1 MTEFECTDGSVCAN
15 NRVECNCMTS
25 TGAIDWTIS
34 YRVLGSSNQSW
45 IPVTEVNLHRFHI
58 SAEEY
63 GYNFTYN
70 ESNKSSRLTFHL
82 NASEII
88 CIVCKNGA
96 VNDSRNT
103 TIPDLGKT

>member
-1 MTEFECTDGSVCAN
+1 MTHFQCTSDSVCAGD
-15 NRVECNCMTS
+15 RVECDCMTS
-25 TGAIDWTIS
+25 TGAIDWAIS
-34 YRVLGSSNQSW
+34 YRVLGSNNQSW
-45 IPVTEVNLHRFHI
+45 ILVTKEIFNIFHNFT
-58 SAEEY
+58 EKY

-70 ESNKSSRLTFHL
+70 KSNKSSRLTFHL

-88 CIVCKNGA
+88 YIVCKNGA